1 MNTDAKLLNK
11 ILTIH
16 IQQYSKRIVYQD
28 WVGFIPGLSGIY
40 PRQARI
46 FPYMYINQCDVTY
59 HINKWKNK
67 NCTII
72 SIDAEETF
80 DKIQYP
86 SMIKSP
92 EIWHRGT
99 YFNII
104 NAIYDKPQQIS
115 SSIRKLDSYK
125 SKKKWKQNFF
135 LVWPCHEICT
145 VLVP

>member
-1 MNTDAKLLNK
+1 M
-11 ILTIH
+11 IH
-16 IQQYSKRIVYQD
+16 
-28 WVGFIPGLSGIY
+28 
-40 PRQARI
+40 
-46 FPYMYINQCDVTY
+46 YINKLKKRNY
-59 HINKWKNK
+59 
-67 NCTII
+67 TII
-72 SIDAEETF
+72 TIDTEETF

-125 SKKKWKQNFF
+125 SKKKMKAELFF
-135 LVWPCHEICT
+135 GLAMPRDLYGLSSLIRH
-145 VLVP
+145 